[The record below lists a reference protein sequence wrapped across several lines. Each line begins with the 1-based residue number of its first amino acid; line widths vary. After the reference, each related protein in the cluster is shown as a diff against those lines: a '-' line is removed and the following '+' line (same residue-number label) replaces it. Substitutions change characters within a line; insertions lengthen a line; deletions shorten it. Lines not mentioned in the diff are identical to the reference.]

1 MSSDM
6 AKENEFAFNP
16 IYLMPELNG
25 NCSITIGKFNI
36 VVMKTDEGVVA
47 DIYDASDDGLRHIAG
62 CYAFENELRC
72 SDDGI

>member
-1 MSSDM
+1 MDQ
-6 AKENEFAFNP
+6 ENEFAFGP
-16 IYLMPELNG
+16 VYLMRELSG

-47 DIYDASDDGLRHIAG
+47 DIYDTSDDEFRHMAG